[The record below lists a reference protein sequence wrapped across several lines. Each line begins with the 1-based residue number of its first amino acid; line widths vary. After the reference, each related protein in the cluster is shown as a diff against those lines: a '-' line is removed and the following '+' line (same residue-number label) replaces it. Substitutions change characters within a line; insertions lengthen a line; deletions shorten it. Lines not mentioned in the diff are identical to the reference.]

1 MRCLAVSVD
10 KVHRLGKQTIVPEVD
25 RTGVGWQRSSVEERR
40 EHATI
45 LCVPPAGR
53 LVRLL
58 HRRIRLSGR
67 QIELIV
73 HENFQPEYTLSSHSA
88 KGVVDRSRAQIRRQQ
103 FE

>member
-73 HENFQPEYTLSSHSA
+73 HENFQPESSDEPLPTFSPSA
-88 KGVVDRSRAQIRRQQ
+88 GAVFWALIVFR
-103 FE
+103 